1 MENLWWII
9 EKCEAIAIYCT
20 QMENLQWFV
29 DITCIIFNESGQKL
43 KNFSRFTKNKISY
56 KIKIHTKFKTI
67 YNNSQTDE
75 KFHNTIISKKKKK
88 YITKN
93 WKKNYKLNEKQ
104 NLYHLYFSD
113 INNSN

>member
-1 MENLWWII
+1 MENLRWII

-56 KIKIHTKFKTI
+56 KIKIHRKFKTI

-75 KFHNTIISKKKKK
+75 KFRNTIISKKKKK
-88 YITKN
+88 V
-93 WKKNYKLNEKQ
+93 NYKKLKKKLQ
-104 NLYHLYFSD
+104 IKRKTKFVSLIFFWY
-113 INNSN
+113 